1 MSNINNKFERLI
13 WAAIKGISHITII
26 IIKKIVPYN
35 EIHFLILGYFV
46 LYISYICCS
55 KHAHVHNILPWFYC
69 LTNNLYKRFN
79 SSLCNLPKLATCNKR
94 DYNSMKERR
103 GVLVP
108 FVANNYHLYLSFVLI
123 GINNVYIVYI
133 SALDES
139 NATKRPQRIRFLDVQ
154 GKV

>member
-1 MSNINNKFERLI
+1 MSNINNKSERLI
-13 WAAIKGISHITII
+13 WAAIKEISHITII
-26 IIKKIVPYN
+26 IIKNIVIYN
-35 EIHFLILGYFV
+35 DIHFLILGYENQEH
-46 LYISYICCS
+46 IS
-55 KHAHVHNILPWFYC
+55 FYRYACGPCC

-108 FVANNYHLYLSFVLI
+108 FVANSNHLYLSFVLI

-133 SALDES
+133 SALDEL
-139 NATKRPQRIRFLDVQ
+139 NATKRPQQIRFPDVQ
-154 GKV
+154 DKA